1 MSQHEKTLMPWHGWD
16 GSQYEHPKKS
26 DSCTSPE
33 AVFLCLSLSLRLSL
47 TLSFALLSPR
57 IVYIASR
64 QGQDAVAVES
74 RSERIVGLVTD
85 ALHQSDDSFSTRTAS
100 SSFYCTVVRSHRRR
114 LPPSSTE
121 GCRRAGWTARV
132 REPSPRCAIHGRVGH
147 VPGWRVEWVG
157 FSAHSACHMCRVVW
171 SCWANGER
179 KKWAKGCR
187 KAAQRSMWKW
197 SLSVRCQAMSI
208 GHGCVDA

>member
-1 MSQHEKTLMPWHGWD
+1 MKRLSCHGMDGTGHSMSIQ
-16 GSQYEHPKKS
+16 KKS

-33 AVFLCLSLSLRLSL
+33 AVFLCLSLSLSLRLSL

-85 ALHQSDDSFSTRTAS
+85 VLHQSDDSFSTRTAS

-171 SCWANGER
+171 PCWANGER

-187 KAAQRSMWKW
+187 R
-197 SLSVRCQAMSI
+197 
-208 GHGCVDA
+208 

>member
-1 MSQHEKTLMPWHGWD
+1 MKRLSCHGMDGTGHSMSIQKKVTAAR
-16 GSQYEHPKKS
+16 HPKRS
-26 DSCTSPE
+26 FC
-33 AVFLCLSLSLRLSL
+33 VCLSLSLRLSL

-85 ALHQSDDSFSTRTAS
+85 ALHQSDDSFSTRTAL

-132 REPSPRCAIHGRVGH
+132 REPSPRCAIHGIVGH
-147 VPGWRVEWVG
+147 LPGWRVEWVG

-179 KKWAKGCR
+179 KKWAKGC
-187 KAAQRSMWKW
+187 KQAIQRVEVEPFGAVPSD
-197 SLSVRCQAMSI
+197 
-208 GHGCVDA
+208 VDRP

>member
-1 MSQHEKTLMPWHGWD
+1 MASIQ
-16 GSQYEHPKKS
+16 KKS

-33 AVFLCLSLSLRLSL
+33 AVFLCLSLSLSLRL
-47 TLSFALLSPR
+47 FALLSPR

-85 ALHQSDDSFSTRTAS
+85 ALHQSDDSFSTRTGS

-121 GCRRAGWTARV
+121 GCRRVGWTARV

-147 VPGWRVEWVG
+147 VPGWRGEWVG

-179 KKWAKGCR
+179 KKWAKGC
-187 KAAQRSMWKW
+187 KQAAQIP
-197 SLSVRCQAMSI
+197 CNCI
-208 GHGCVDA
+208 GCVDA

>member
-1 MSQHEKTLMPWHGWD
+1 MDGTGHSMSIQKKVTAAR
-16 GSQYEHPKKS
+16 HPKRS
-26 DSCTSPE
+26 FC
-33 AVFLCLSLSLRLSL
+33 VCLSLSLRLSL

-114 LPPSSTE
+114 LVLPKAAE
-121 GCRRAGWTARV
+121 ERAGQRGSES
-132 REPSPRCAIHGRVGH
+132 RRLD
-147 VPGWRVEWVG
+147 VPFTV
-157 FSAHSACHMCRVVW
+157 
-171 SCWANGER
+171 
-179 KKWAKGCR
+179 
-187 KAAQRSMWKW
+187 
-197 SLSVRCQAMSI
+197 
-208 GHGCVDA
+208 

>member
-33 AVFLCLSLSLRLSL
+33 AVFLCLSLSLSLRLSL

-100 SSFYCTVVRSHRRR
+100 SSLYCTVVRSHRRR
-114 LPPSSTE
+114 LVLPKAAE
-121 GCRRAGWTARV
+121 ERAGQRGSES
-132 REPSPRCAIHGRVGH
+132 RRLD
-147 VPGWRVEWVG
+147 VPFTV
-157 FSAHSACHMCRVVW
+157 
-171 SCWANGER
+171 
-179 KKWAKGCR
+179 
-187 KAAQRSMWKW
+187 
-197 SLSVRCQAMSI
+197 
-208 GHGCVDA
+208 